1 MERKLETSKDGLGGT
16 WGLMEAER
24 DPEGRRRDDLCLR
37 HHGCGMPWGV
47 NEMGRGGGVQ
57 VRMFLDIWIY

>member
-24 DPEGRRRDDLCLR
+24 DPGFTILRIWPCLANT
-37 HHGCGMPWGV
+37 PPP
-47 NEMGRGGGVQ
+47 VQ
-57 VRMFLDIWIY
+57 ER